1 MSYRTGPKIVTDG
14 LVLCLDA
21 ADSNSYAGSGNTWTD
36 LSGNGNSG
44 TLVNGPVFSS
54 NNGGVITFDGSND
67 WSYFTASNAITG
79 NNPSS
84 LSMMGFF
91 KSNPSNTARGYLFS
105 LKRLSTPSTLFSI
118 EINSNGGV
126 TTTGYIGC
134 LTWYGINGIGH
145 TYLSYDGDVVDG
157 NWHFVAAVVHSSG
170 RELYLDGELV
180 KTDTSAMPQNV
191 SGHTSAYTV
200 GAFDTGS
207 NLYWGSIANNL
218 VYTRRLS
225 SDEITQNYNAT
236 KGRFGL

>member
-14 LVLCLDA
+14 LALCLDA
-21 ADSNSYAGSGNTWTD
+21 ADRNSYAGSGNTWTD

-91 KSNPSNTARGYLFS
+91 KSNPNNTARGYIFS
-105 LKRLSTPSTLFSI
+105 LKKQSTPSTLFSI
-118 EINSNGGV
+118 EINDNNAV

-134 LTWYGINGIGH
+134 LTWNGSAH

-180 KTDTSAMPQNV
+180 KTDTSVMSQNV